1 MLIERSTQ
9 DAVILLKEKDAYLH
23 ALLGEF
29 GNNRFIERLKA
40 EFISLLDNNGFPNS
54 NPLTPYYIEFHLSI
68 TISLYRFWHFR
79 GKDLSPD
86 ELVGLINRLS
96 TKGLSFQ

>member
-29 GNNRFIERLKA
+29 GNNRFIARLKA

-54 NPLTPYYIEFHLSI
+54 NPLTHHQ
-68 TISLYRFWHFR
+68 ISESRFRPRIPF
-79 GKDLSPD
+79 
-86 ELVGLINRLS
+86 LIILMMD
-96 TKGLSFQ
+96 